1 MARGYQAQEIKEKL
15 VDVLSGSKT
24 GLSGVELSEKLGL
37 NRVTMTK
44 YLKIFA
50 AEDLI
55 RQKNVGNVTLWY
67 VDEGIEQ
74 FQFPADYFKAKTK
87 YLEFLQE
94 ASERQS
100 LNLIRNCLHSETKGS
115 KIMTEIIIPSLESV
129 KDLFEKG
136 KISKSEE
143 KFLEGI
149 ISKSV
154 QILNLMTID
163 LDPKKNVIVLAA
175 DSKNSIHAQ
184 AAAASFHSD
193 GWQVFSLGDLSDS
206 IDVLFDLDLQKFLGK
221 VWKKKEG
228 IIIFVIF
235 SETEEGLKFFSEAV
249 NSIKGES
256 GKNLHIILCSKI
268 KNTTAKADLI
278 TENLDDALQWS
289 QTIFER
295 SIA

>member
-74 FQFPADYFKAKTK
+74 FQFPADYFKVKTK

-94 ASERQS
+94 GSERQS

-154 QILNLMTID
+154 QILNLMTIE
-163 LDPKKNVIVLAA
+163 LVPKKNVIVLAA

-193 GWQVFSLGDLSDS
+193 GWRVFSLGDLSDS

-228 IIIFVIF
+228 IIVFVIF

-256 GKNLHIILCSKI
+256 GKNLYIILCSKI
-268 KNTTAKADLI
+268 KITTAKADLI

>member
-74 FQFPADYFKAKTK
+74 FQFPADYFKVKTK

-94 ASERQS
+94 GSERQS

-129 KDLFEKG
+129 KVLFEKG

-154 QILNLMTID
+154 QILNLMTIE
-163 LDPKKNVIVLAA
+163 LVPKKNVIVLAA

-193 GWQVFSLGDLSDS
+193 GWRVFSLGDLSDS

-221 VWKKKEG
+221 IWKKKDG
-228 IIIFVIF
+228 IIVFVIF

-256 GKNLHIILCSKI
+256 GKKLYIILCSKI

>member
-24 GLSGVELSEKLGL
+24 GLSGVELAEKLGL

-50 AEDLI
+50 AEELI

-74 FQFPADYFKAKTK
+74 FQFPADYFKVKTK
-87 YLEFLQE
+87 YLEFLQDG
-94 ASERQS
+94 SERQS
-100 LNLIRNCLHSETKGS
+100 LNLIRNCLHSEAKGS
-115 KIMTEIIIPSLESV
+115 KIMSEIIIPSFESV
-129 KDLFEKG
+129 KELFEKG

-143 KFLEGI
+143 KLLEGI
-149 ISKSV
+149 ISKSI
-154 QILNLMTID
+154 QILNLMAIE
-163 LDPKKNVIVLAA
+163 LVPKKNVIVLAA
-175 DSKNSIHAQ
+175 DSTSSIHAQ
-184 AAAASFHSD
+184 ATAASFHSD
-193 GWQVFSLGDLSDS
+193 GWRVFSLGDLSDS

-221 VWKKKEG
+221 VWKKKDG
-228 IIIFVIF
+228 IMIFVIF
-235 SETEEGLKFFSEAV
+235 SDTEEGLKFFSEAV
-249 NSIKGES
+249 NSIKGKS
-256 GKNLHIILCSKI
+256 GKNLHLILCSKI
-268 KNTTAKADLI
+268 KNTTAKADLV

-295 SIA
+295 SFA

>member
-1 MARGYQAQEIKEKL
+1 MARGYQADKIKEKL

-50 AEDLI
+50 AEELI

-74 FQFPADYFKAKTK
+74 FQFPADFFKVKTK

-94 ASERQS
+94 GSERQS
-100 LNLIRNCLHSETKGS
+100 LNLIRNCLHSDVKGS
-115 KIMTEIIIPSLESV
+115 KIMSEIIIPTLESV
-129 KDLFEKG
+129 KEFFEKG

-143 KFLEGI
+143 KLLQGI
-149 ISKSV
+149 ISKSI
-154 QILNLMTID
+154 QILNLMAIEQN
-163 LDPKKNVIVLAA
+163 PKKNVIVLSA
-175 DSKNSIHAQ
+175 DSANSILAQ
-184 AAAASFHSD
+184 AAAASYHSE
-193 GWQVFSLGDLSDS
+193 GWRVFPLGDLSDS

-221 VWKKKEG
+221 VWKQKEG
-228 IIIFVIF
+228 IMVFVIF

-249 NSIKGES
+249 NSNKGKS
-256 GKNLHIILCSKI
+256 GKNMHLILCSKI

-289 QTIFER
+289 QTTFER
-295 SIA
+295 SIS

>member
-24 GLSGVELSEKLGL
+24 GLSGVELSGKLGL

-67 VDEGIEQ
+67 VDEGIEH
-74 FQFPADYFKAKTK
+74 FQFPADYFKVKTK

-94 ASERQS
+94 GSERQS

-143 KFLEGI
+143 KLLEGI
-149 ISKSV
+149 ISKSI
-154 QILNLMTID
+154 QILNLMTIE
-163 LDPKKNVIVLAA
+163 LEPKKNVIVLAA

-184 AAAASFHSD
+184 AAAASFHSE
-193 GWQVFSLGDLSDS
+193 GWRVFSLGDLSDS

-221 VWKKKEG
+221 IWKKKDG
-228 IIIFVIF
+228 IIVFVIF

-249 NSIKGES
+249 NSIKGKS
-256 GKNLHIILCSKI
+256 GKNLYIILCSKI
-268 KNTTAKADLI
+268 KSTTAKADLV

>member
-74 FQFPADYFKAKTK
+74 FQFPADYFKVKTK

-94 ASERQS
+94 GSERQS

-154 QILNLMTID
+154 QILNLMTIE
-163 LDPKKNVIVLAA
+163 LVPKKNVIVLAA

-193 GWQVFSLGDLSDS
+193 GWRVFSLGDLSDS

-221 VWKKKEG
+221 IWKKKEG
-228 IIIFVIF
+228 IIVFVIF

-256 GKNLHIILCSKI
+256 GKKLYIILCSKI

>member
-1 MARGYQAQEIKEKL
+1 MARGYQPQEIKEKL

-74 FQFPADYFKAKTK
+74 FQFPADYFKVKTK

-94 ASERQS
+94 GSERQS

-149 ISKSV
+149 ISKSIH
-154 QILNLMTID
+154 ILNLMTIE
-163 LDPKKNVIVLAA
+163 LVPKKNVIVLAA

-193 GWQVFSLGDLSDS
+193 GWRVFSLGDLSDS

-221 VWKKKEG
+221 IWKKKD
-228 IIIFVIF
+228 
-235 SETEEGLKFFSEAV
+235 
-249 NSIKGES
+249 
-256 GKNLHIILCSKI
+256 C
-268 KNTTAKADLI
+268 
-278 TENLDDALQWS
+278 
-289 QTIFER
+289 
-295 SIA
+295 